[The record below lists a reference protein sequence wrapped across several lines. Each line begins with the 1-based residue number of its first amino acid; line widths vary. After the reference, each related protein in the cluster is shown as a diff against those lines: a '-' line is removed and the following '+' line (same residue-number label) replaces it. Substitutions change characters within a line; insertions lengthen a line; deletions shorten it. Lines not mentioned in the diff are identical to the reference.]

1 MQNITDQ
8 FPDISF
14 IDDATLDEIV
24 SEMISDY
31 QEKYKELT
39 NNDVS
44 LGKANP
50 YRLIMYAA
58 AVQIYQGMQYAD
70 FSGKQSFL
78 KYAREDY
85 LDNLAALRGV
95 KRMDATSATAE
106 LTFSIEAPIASAVS
120 IPAGCKVT
128 NGNEVYFATNEYAE
142 IKAGQTSV
150 TVAATCTDTGSIG
163 NDLEAGEL
171 NTVVN
176 TLPYIVSVS
185 NKERTYGGADREDDE
200 SLKDRI
206 FKIPNSYST
215 AGPSGGYEY
224 HAKLADPTIS
234 DVRTTSPS
242 AGVVEVCIVSDGGVI
257 PGSAMINK
265 VQNYL
270 NDRTVRPL
278 TDKVIVKAPVTST
291 YNIDLTYYIPS
302 SSKAAVS
309 TIQADVTTAVSIYNT
324 WQTER
329 IGRDI
334 NPSYLIQKVMEAGAK
349 RVTVASP
356 TFTVLNENTIAKAG
370 TINIKYGG
378 VEDD

>member
-24 SEMISDY
+24 SSMIGDY

-39 NNDVS
+39 GKDAL

-58 AVQIYQGMQYAD
+58 AIQIYQSMQYAD
-70 FSGKQSFL
+70 YAGKMSFL
-78 KYAREDY
+78 KYARGEY

-95 KRMDATSATAE
+95 KR
-106 LTFSIEAPIASAVS
+106 IEATPASTELVFSLEAPVASAVP

-128 NGNEVYFATNEYAE
+128 NGNEVYFATDEYVE

-150 TVAATCTDTGSIG
+150 TVSATCTDAGAVG
-163 NDLEAGEL
+163 NDLAEGEL
-171 NTVVN
+171 NTIVN
-176 TLPYIVSVS
+176 VLPYVVSVS
-185 NKERTYGGADREDDE
+185 NTAKTYGGSDLESDE
-200 SLKDRI
+200 SLKDRV

-224 HAKLADPTIS
+224 YAKLADPTIS
-234 DVRTTSPS
+234 DVRTASPTP
-242 AGVVEVCIVSDGGVI
+242 GVVEIYIVGTGGAI
-257 PGSAMINK
+257 PESAMLNK
-265 VQNYL
+265 VQEYL
-270 NDRTVRPL
+270 NDKTIRPL
-278 TDKVIVKAPVTST
+278 TDKVVVKAPATAT
-291 YNIDLTYYIPS
+291 YNIDLTYYIPA

-309 TIQADVTTAVSIYNT
+309 TIQADIATAVSIYNT

-356 TFTVLNENTIAKAG
+356 AFMVLNESTIAKAG
-370 TINIKYGG
+370 TLSIKYGG
-378 VEDD
+378 IEDD